1 VLQHPGGRG
10 SGDGACGRAREGI
23 ARAGA
28 AHYGEHMN
36 DDRDTGTAGMRA
48 MFWTWMG
55 IIVVGLT
62 VMIVIPLTG
71 R

>member
-1 VLQHPGGRG
+1 M
-10 SGDGACGRAREGI
+10 S
-23 ARAGA
+23 
-28 AHYGEHMN
+28 

-62 VMIVIPLTG
+62 VMIMIPLTG